1 MVFAVTGHTEAIYTE
16 KALNSGMNLVLFKPV
31 DGQLLKQLVGQI
43 GFVEEKFDENLQRED
58 DSSMVLLES
67 NDEDKEEGNPP
78 ESLEEL
84 ERGDSN
90 WLLKTCDI
98 RDDDFGENSA

>member
-31 DGQLLKQLVGQI
+31 DAQLLKQLVGQI
-43 GFVEEKFDENLQRED
+43 GFVEEKFDESLQRED
-58 DSSMVLLES
+58 DSSVVLLES

-78 ESLEEL
+78 E
-84 ERGDSN
+84 
-90 WLLKTCDI
+90 
-98 RDDDFGENSA
+98 